1 MDESFV
7 IKVKAFAD
15 THLKE
20 EFSLN
25 DLAKAVGYS
34 AFHLA
39 REFKQQTGVSIM
51 DYVREK
57 RILSSAQELDAGLS
71 VCDTAMEYCFDTHAG
86 FTKAFT
92 SVFGCT
98 PKEYQEHSQKMK
110 TIERNII
117 IMDST
122 QIKIRHVC
130 RDDVQDLWENVY
142 SAMTP
147 RQITEDKIEPAIKD
161 YESGT
166 GLLLVAEVDGKV
178 VMSLAMSKP
187 SWIPLG
193 FVWDNN
199 FNLTGGDEDII
210 MQKLVEGMR
219 YHAKQ
224 LSITTLIS
232 PQNKNTEES
241 KAMQSFGFK
250 KVFESGE
257 WEYLMMAI

>member
-110 TIERNII
+110 TIE
-117 IMDST
+117 
-122 QIKIRHVC
+122 
-130 RDDVQDLWENVY
+130 
-142 SAMTP
+142 
-147 RQITEDKIEPAIKD
+147 
-161 YESGT
+161 
-166 GLLLVAEVDGKV
+166 
-178 VMSLAMSKP
+178 
-187 SWIPLG
+187 
-193 FVWDNN
+193 
-199 FNLTGGDEDII
+199 
-210 MQKLVEGMR
+210 
-219 YHAKQ
+219 
-224 LSITTLIS
+224 
-232 PQNKNTEES
+232 
-241 KAMQSFGFK
+241 
-250 KVFESGE
+250 
-257 WEYLMMAI
+257 